1 MNPDEPTDALQTR
14 GQARKILARMRP
26 AFREHV
32 RPHTRDQT
40 GELLGGGS
48 ILSARWDHRLSRD
61 LDVFLHLSSTED
73 GRKVLDRA
81 AEACGGYRID
91 HPEFPRIEFERNREN
106 HIDVSFNPPRP
117 WGSERT
123 AIVDGEPAVVLST
136 AQIISGKLSGRGM
149 HAPARDLVDIAAC
162 GEAEPEALE
171 IAVNSLPEKS
181 LDAILSIYAE
191 TAKQYAAD
199 ASELE
204 GIAEGLQ
211 PVVDDPAG
219 YASNAIVAAKY
230 ERVEIRTRAGAAEI
244 ETTTAQGTRMRAY
257 ESAEAL
263 QQGMEREGINA
274 FLNAQYRDAGA
285 ILDATVDALW
295 ARRADSILRIEPER
309 LRHERTQLPLIRW
322 RPNRAGG
329 RAGERERGTGVALG
343 EIAPDPLPGSE
354 PAADASAASRRN
366 DDR

>member
-1 MNPDEPTDALQTR
+1 MNPDEPTDALETR
-14 GQARKILARMRP
+14 GQAREILARMRP

-61 LDVFLHLSSTED
+61 LDVYLQLSTTED

-81 AEACGGYRID
+81 AEACGGYRVD
-91 HPEFPRIEFERNREN
+91 HPEFPRIEFERNQEN
-106 HIDVSFNPPRP
+106 HIDVSFAPPRP
-117 WGSERT
+117 RGSERT
-123 AIVDGEPAVVLST
+123 TIVDGEPAVVLST

-171 IAVNSLPEKS
+171 IAVNALPEKS

-191 TAKQYAAD
+191 TAEQYAAD

-204 GIAEGLQ
+204 GMADGLQ

-219 YASNAIVAAKY
+219 YASNAIITAKY
-230 ERVEIRTRAGAAEI
+230 ERVEIRTRAGTAEI
-244 ETTTAQGTRMRAY
+244 ETTTALGARTRAY
-257 ESAEAL
+257 GSAEAL
-263 QQGMEREGINA
+263 QQGMEREGINT

-285 ILDATVDALW
+285 VLDATVDALW
-295 ARRADSILRIEPER
+295 TKRTDSILQIEPPR
-309 LRHERTQLPLIRW
+309 LRHEKKHLPPLRW
-322 RPNRAGG
+322 NPNRAGG
-329 RAGERERGTGVALG
+329 GGTPRPMV
-343 EIAPDPLPGSE
+343 EM
-354 PAADASAASRRN
+354 R
-366 DDR
+366 

>member
-14 GQARKILARMRP
+14 GQAREILARMRP
-26 AFREHV
+26 AFRQHV
-32 RPHTRDQT
+32 RPHTRDQI

-61 LDVFLHLSSTED
+61 LDVYLHLSTTED

-91 HPEFPRIEFERNREN
+91 HPKFPRIEFERNQDN
-106 HIDVSFNPPRP
+106 HIDVSFDPPRP
-117 WGSERT
+117 RGSERT
-123 AIVDGEPAVVLST
+123 TIVDGEPAVVLST

-149 HAPARDLVDIAAC
+149 HGPARDLVDVVAC
-162 GEAEPEALE
+162 GAAEPEALE
-171 IAVNSLPEKS
+171 IAVNALPEKS

-257 ESAEAL
+257 GSAEAL

-295 ARRADSILRIEPER
+295 TKRTDSILRIEPER
-309 LRHERTQLPLIRW
+309 LRHERTHLRPIRW

-329 RAGERERGTGVALG
+329 GAGERGTGVALG
-343 EIAPDPLPGSE
+343 ETVPDPLPGLK
-354 PAADASAASRRN
+354 PAAGASAASRRN